1 MAAGAADQI
10 VKLEAARDLALRDA
24 TLYAP
29 IVPGIL
35 PLIGAQSHNEIQ
47 RWGAEF
53 LAETFASP
61 VLSVQAKEGL
71 SVEVLQTLKELLESL
86 GNDIGVL
93 KGVIQTAASIY
104 GLIFRYMYVEPLR
117 SPRRFPLCGTSRALP
132 LRAI

>member
-10 VKLEAARDLALRDA
+10 IKLEAARDLALRDA

-35 PLIGAQSHNEIQ
+35 PLIGAQSHIEIQ

-61 VLSVQAKEGL
+61 VLSLQAKEGL
-71 SVEVLQTLKELLESL
+71 SVEVLQTLKELLESP
-86 GNDIGVL
+86 GNDTGVL

-117 SPRRFPLCGTSRALP
+117 FPRRFPLCGNSRSLP
-132 LRAI
+132 PSN